1 MPALN
6 KNNQTIL
13 SMKKETYSAPML
25 EQFSFSDEEE
35 LMKSSAIIDGSDI
48 NLEVSDE
55 ETDEDAD

>member
-1 MPALN
+1 
-6 KNNQTIL
+6 
-13 SMKKETYSAPML
+13 MKKETYSAPML